1 MAFEVFSPFMRCAEL
16 HDVHRTLSAAAACY
30 NQIDQEKDGEIPT
43 WKSSGK
49 YVHVIAKVSKRGNIL
64 DFTRREVNEA
74 TALGLPLAA
83 LLTQRPGI
91 TSFPQFAKMYYEAS
105 RTIPISAL
113 NLQGMFDHE
122 ARDKHYWATEAGI
135 GSALAHA
142 QQVAFTLELSLK
154 ALLETMGKLVSVPK
168 ECWQTHDLVVLYS
181 LLEPPEQQFLQQ
193 QWRAMS
199 SSDRSN
205 YNTLSE
211 FLTATKNLYMELRYI
226 PTLKSANL
234 SMDTQAMLNA
244 SLIVL
249 RRSDNL
255 AIQLAPI
262 KPRVSTSVTYPSAG
276 DRLDRMTDRQNVFV
290 QGTVVLVKTSSEFD
304 FDPNSPVEVVIRPID
319 YFNGVKQIPFDA
331 DVTAVFRKCNV
342 ESYFG
347 LEGEMVTL
355 SGWVSAAEQS
365 VLKHAQH
372 TGHVS
377 RGASYQF
384 ATQTLRGQAYNLL
397 VRETS
402 YGGPT
407 RVTLILRDSTFLSD
421 VDCFF
426 VTEEEKAIVE
436 NVTLGAEIT
445 ISGHVTLLNG
455 RPVSLVGPSLVD

>member
-1 MAFEVFSPFMRCAEL
+1 
-16 HDVHRTLSAAAACY
+16 
-30 NQIDQEKDGEIPT
+30 
-43 WKSSGK
+43 
-49 YVHVIAKVSKRGNIL
+49 
-64 DFTRREVNEA
+64 
-74 TALGLPLAA
+74 
-83 LLTQRPGI
+83 
-91 TSFPQFAKMYYEAS
+91 MYYEAS

-113 NLQGMFDHE
+113 NLQAMFDHE

-255 AIQLAPI
+255 AIQ
-262 KPRVSTSVTYPSAG
+262 
-276 DRLDRMTDRQNVFV
+276 
-290 QGTVVLVKTSSEFD
+290 E
-304 FDPNSPVEVVIRPID
+304 PVP
-319 YFNGVKQIPFDA
+319 
-331 DVTAVFRKCNV
+331 
-342 ESYFG
+342 
-347 LEGEMVTL
+347 
-355 SGWVSAAEQS
+355 
-365 VLKHAQH
+365 
-372 TGHVS
+372 
-377 RGASYQF
+377 
-384 ATQTLRGQAYNLL
+384 
-397 VRETS
+397 
-402 YGGPT
+402 
-407 RVTLILRDSTFLSD
+407 
-421 VDCFF
+421 
-426 VTEEEKAIVE
+426 
-436 NVTLGAEIT
+436 
-445 ISGHVTLLNG
+445 
-455 RPVSLVGPSLVD
+455 